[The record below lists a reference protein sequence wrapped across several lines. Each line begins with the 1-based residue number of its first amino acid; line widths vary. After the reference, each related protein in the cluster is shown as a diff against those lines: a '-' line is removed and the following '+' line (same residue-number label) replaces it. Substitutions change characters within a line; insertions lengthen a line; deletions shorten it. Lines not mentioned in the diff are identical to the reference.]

1 MKQAV
6 WFPPEEIRKTRLYG
20 WMKSLGYEDY
30 ETFYNKSIEETAWF
44 WGEAEKAWLSMDET
58 YTDVLD
64 LENGTPFAQWYNG
77 GTCNVVESALSR
89 WLADEETRIQ
99 PALQYEGENGTSKS
113 FTYEERQLGKVVC
126 KWFETRGY

>member
-1 MKQAV
+1 MV
-6 WFPPEEIRKTRLYG
+6 L
-20 WMKSLGYEDY
+20 
-30 ETFYNKSIEETAWF
+30 
-44 WGEAEKAWLSMDET
+44 GEAEKAVGYQWMKP
-58 YTDVLD
+58 YTEVLD

-113 FTYEERQLGKVVC
+113 FTYEELDNWVSRVANGLKHAGI
-126 KWFETRGY
+126 ER

>member
-1 MKQAV
+1 MK
-6 WFPPEEIRKTRLYG
+6 P
-20 WMKSLGYEDY
+20 
-30 ETFYNKSIEETAWF
+30 
-44 WGEAEKAWLSMDET
+44 

-113 FTYEERQLGKVVC
+113 FTYEELDNWVSRVANGLKHAGIEKGDRVTIYMPMIRNSCCDASCNENRSNYFTNILRLCV
-126 KWFETRGY
+126 